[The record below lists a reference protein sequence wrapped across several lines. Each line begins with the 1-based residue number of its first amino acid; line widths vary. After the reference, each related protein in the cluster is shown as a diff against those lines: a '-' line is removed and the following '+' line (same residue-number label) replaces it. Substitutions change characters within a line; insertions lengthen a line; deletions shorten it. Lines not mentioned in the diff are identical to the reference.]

1 MAELVYAPAL
11 GAGGAIHESPS
22 LSACTEKISNKRR
35 VEMIDASSLKN
46 AEAVVLEPAEIFS
59 FVICK
64 MTYLVKKGE

>member
-1 MAELVYAPAL
+1 
-11 GAGGAIHESPS
+11 
-22 LSACTEKISNKRR
+22 
-35 VEMIDASSLKN
+35 MIDASSLKN